1 MFGLQKGRKEMHKR
15 TRLGF
20 TLIELLVVIAII
32 ALLIGILLP
41 ALGKARK
48 AARLAICG
56 SNLKQVGVAVNSYA
70 SDFEDKIA
78 SFSWNVGN
86 YSTKYSDLR
95 NPGVDNNQAQM
106 FQLTEIIRR
115 KTGDDTIEPLRQRAP
130 QRRFSHMVVV
140 DYMADVIPEQTAA
153 CPEDRNLVA
162 WAKDPKNPPDIED
175 GQGNAGYK
183 AITPYRST
191 YQFVPA
197 SWAPDK
203 IRGTTSTVWQYARD
217 HDLFYFPRDRDLLFG
232 ERQIREVSFP
242 SGKVQM
248 FDFYDFHSAAKAQF
262 YAYADAKTNL
272 LFFDGS
278 ARFLTTGDA
287 NLSFRP
293 NGPSTDNTSKMDY
306 LPREYEPPTRS
317 GGERDDRL
325 ETYFRWTREGLY
337 GIDYGGSEIRNSG

>member
-1 MFGLQKGRKEMHKR
+1 MHKR

-70 SDFEDKIA
+70 SDYEDKIA
-78 SFSWNVGN
+78 SFSWNAGN
-86 YSTKYSDLR
+86 YTTEFNDLIVP
-95 NPGVDNNQAQM
+95 PGGNNNLAQM
-106 FQLTEIIRR
+106 YQLTEIIRR
-115 KTGDDTIEPLRQRAP
+115 KTGDTTIPPLSNRAP
-130 QRRFSHMVVV
+130 QRRFGHAVIV

-153 CPEDRNLVA
+153 CPEDRELIS
-162 WAKDPKNPPDIED
+162 WQKDPKNPPDIGE
-175 GQGNAGYK
+175 QGSEAYDLM
-183 AITPYRST
+183 TPYRST

-197 SWAPDK
+197 AWAPDK
-203 IRGTTSTVWQYARD
+203 VSPQRGNTVYQYRQN
-217 HDLFYFPRDRDLLFG
+217 HDLFWFPNTTLG

-262 YAYADAKTNL
+262 YAYADAKTDL

-278 ARFLTTGDA
+278 VRYLTTGDS

-293 NGPSTDNTSKMDY
+293 NGPHTDRTSVMDY
-306 LPREYEPPTRS
+306 VPNDLYEPPA
-317 GGERDDRL
+317 RDQATGVDQDL
-325 ETYFRWTREGLY
+325 ETYFRWTREGLR
-337 GIDYGGSEIRNSG
+337 GLDYGGSEIRISR

>member
-1 MFGLQKGRKEMHKR
+1 MHKR

-48 AARLAICG
+48 AARLSICG
-56 SNLKQVGVAVNSYA
+56 SNLKQVGVAVNTYA
-70 SDFEDKIA
+70 ADFEDKIA
-78 SFSWNVGN
+78 SFSWNEGN

-95 NPGVDNNQAQM
+95 NANSHVQATM

-115 KTGDDTIEPLRQRAP
+115 KTGDDNFEKLTNRAP
-130 QRRFSHMVVV
+130 QRRFSHAVIV
-140 DYMADVIPEQTAA
+140 DYMADTIPEQTAA
-153 CPEDRNLVA
+153 CPEDKQLIS
-162 WAKDPKNPPDIED
+162 WQKDPKNPPDLNE
-175 GQGNAGYK
+175 QGSQAYNNMS
-183 AITPYRST
+183 PYRST

-203 IRGTTSTVWQYARD
+203 ATPKTNTVSPYKPN
-217 HDLFYFPRDRDLLFG
+217 HDLFTFPGGARLG
-232 ERQIREVSFP
+232 ERQIREVDFP

-262 YAYADAKTNL
+262 YAYPDAKTNL

-287 NLSFRP
+287 NRSFRP
-293 NGPSTDNTSKMDY
+293 NNPSSPDHARMDY
-306 LPREYEPPTRS
+306 LPNEVYEPPTRS
-317 GGERDDRL
+317 GGNKDVDL
-325 ETYFRWTREGLY
+325 EPYFRWTREGLH
-337 GIDYGGSEIRNSG
+337 GLDYGGSEINNSGG